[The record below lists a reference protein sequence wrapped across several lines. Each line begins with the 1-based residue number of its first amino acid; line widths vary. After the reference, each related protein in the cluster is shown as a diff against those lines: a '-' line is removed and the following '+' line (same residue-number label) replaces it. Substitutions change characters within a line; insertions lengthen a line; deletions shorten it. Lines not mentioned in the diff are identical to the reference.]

1 MAKHTHTHSS
11 HHGWKICRSDY
22 WPTSG
27 MQGISV
33 ACIPNASRPLFHFDR
48 MSGMC
53 RVLAPPS
60 MNIFRIITRNCSNV
74 RHWRPIDEM
83 YSMVFRKKYYL
94 LYRHFLLV
102 MNILELLKT
111 ARYLWYEGLR
121 IRKIIFLIPS
131 QEMDS
136 YILERRGVVDYIDL
150 KNKISTIN
158 SHLLF
163 ILLKIYPTYYS
174 MKRSF

>member
-33 ACIPNASRPLFHFDR
+33 ACIPNASRPQFHFDR

-94 LYRHFLLV
+94 WYRHFLLMMIFLNCWKRHV
-102 MNILELLKT
+102 S
-111 ARYLWYEGLR
+111 RYLWYEGLR
-121 IRKIIFLIPS
+121 IRKIIFLTQWIC
-131 QEMDS
+131 
-136 YILERRGVVDYIDL
+136 IFWRRGVVDYIDL